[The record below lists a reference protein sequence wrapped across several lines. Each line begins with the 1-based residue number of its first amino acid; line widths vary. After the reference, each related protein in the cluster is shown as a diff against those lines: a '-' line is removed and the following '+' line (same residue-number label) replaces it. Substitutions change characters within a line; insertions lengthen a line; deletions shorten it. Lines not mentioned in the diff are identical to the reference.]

1 MPIIRMMLDNKTTDT
16 EKSNSHSSCMLC
28 CVEDILVVI
37 AWVDTSI
44 IVVRMD
50 CHKNI

>member
-1 MPIIRMMLDNKTTDT
+1 MMLDNKTTDT
-16 EKSNSHSSCMLC
+16 EKSNSQSCMLC
-28 CVEDILVVI
+28 YVEDIPVII

-50 CHKNI
+50 CHKNM